1 MPVCSGAK
9 ARSSGTQS
17 ISGAAS
23 ASGTTSASGS
33 TEREEG
39 EETDKYK
46 ANDATQYMLRLGCSA
61 GLSKDATKSL

>member
-1 MPVCSGAK
+1 M
-9 ARSSGTQS
+9 
-17 ISGAAS
+17 
-23 ASGTTSASGS
+23 SASGS

-61 GLSKDATKSL
+61 GWSKDATKSL